1 MRCSKCGEE
10 WSHAEEDCYLN
21 DHIWITDYPDLC
33 DRVYDQIKDE
43 AMVMGATKEV
53 SPVKDGDN

>member
-10 WSHAEEDCYLN
+10 WNHAEEDCYLN
-21 DHIWITDYPDLC
+21 HHTHITDYPDLC

-43 AMVMGATKEV
+43 AMVMEAPKEIP
-53 SPVKDGDN
+53 PVEDEDN